1 MLKKVISLLL
11 IVACC
16 FTTTAF
22 AEGKLK
28 ATEKNLIVY
37 GTESYFFAKVENV
50 GDAPIATGNGDLVVF
65 TEDDEILF
73 STNYVSTLPSDVV
86 LQPGE
91 SLFVRDSEWEDA
103 LETNPVTDYKFS
115 ISPSNY
121 SADTIIQVPSEATF
135 EYSEEDIYDNYVYV
149 TLTNTTDAPVSNFY
163 VVAALRDADGA
174 LIYVSNDSLYNV
186 AVHPGSTVT
195 VQLSIDS
202 DLCSYYAEN
211 GVTIASVESMA
222 CAIISED

>member
-37 GTESYFFAKVENV
+37 GNGSYFFAKVENV
-50 GDAPIATGNGDLVVF
+50 GDAPIATGNGDLVLF
-65 TEDDEILF
+65 TEDDEILL

-86 LQPGE
+86 LEPGE

-103 LETNPVTDYKFS
+103 LETNPVADYKFS

>member
-37 GTESYFFAKVENV
+37 GTGSYFFAKVENV
-50 GDAPIATGNGDLVVF
+50 GDAPIATGNGDLVLF
-65 TEDDEILF
+65 TEDDEILL

-86 LQPGE
+86 LEPGE

-135 EYSEEDIYDNYVYV
+135 EYSEEDLYDNYVYV

-163 VVAALRDADGA
+163 VVAALRDLMGKA
-174 LIYVSNDSLYNV
+174 
-186 AVHPGSTVT
+186 
-195 VQLSIDS
+195 
-202 DLCSYYAEN
+202 
-211 GVTIASVESMA
+211 VESDEYKTQIESLGMQYITLYGDELNTFINEQMA
-222 CAIISED
+222 FYKDICADIDING

>member
-86 LQPGE
+86 LEPGE

-163 VVAALRDADGA
+163 VVAALRDLMGKA
-174 LIYVSNDSLYNV
+174 
-186 AVHPGSTVT
+186 
-195 VQLSIDS
+195 
-202 DLCSYYAEN
+202 
-211 GVTIASVESMA
+211 VESDEYKTQIESLGMQYITLYGDELNTFINEQMA
-222 CAIISED
+222 FYKDICADIDING